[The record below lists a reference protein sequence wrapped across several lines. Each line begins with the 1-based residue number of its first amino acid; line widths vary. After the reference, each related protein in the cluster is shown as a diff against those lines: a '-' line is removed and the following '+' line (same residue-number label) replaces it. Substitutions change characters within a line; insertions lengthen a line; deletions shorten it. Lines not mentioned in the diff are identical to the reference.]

1 MLSSFLDAVAL
12 STLELSR
19 SEPQVVCV
27 AQALAF
33 GHAVRT
39 TLGGSALA
47 DSLRGFGVAF
57 SKSRY
62 KTLLYDIL

>member
-19 SEPQVVCV
+19 SEPQVACV
-27 AQALAF
+27 AQ
-33 GHAVRT
+33 T
-39 TLGGSALA
+39 STLGGSALA